1 MYVLLSRSELT
12 NSRPLV
18 KCPIYC
24 RVGMLAP
31 AYSAS
36 GSVQLNT
43 GDFCMNTENSMSSVT
58 EMFRVFDWL
67 KNYEP
72 ISCHIRIRKEKLS
85 SVLPFC
91 LMWNLFE
98 SKFCNKDA
106 NSTKIKKAVIT
117 LHSSNKLMKED
128 IFQYLNYFKNRYLE
142 PPLYDHTNTT
152 FERLKLRK
160 KNKELVESV
169 LIKGEKT
176 NCTLLLQ
183 ALLIIVYR
191 FRNNLFHGEKEVS
204 TLHSQNENFYV
215 ANHLLAKVLD
225 LQQFN
230 SVTA

>member
-1 MYVLLSRSELT
+1 MLYQF
-12 NSRPLV
+12 
-18 KCPIYC
+18 KKWPIYC

-58 EMFRVFDWL
+58 EKFSVFDWL
-67 KNYEP
+67 KDYELLPKIP
-72 ISCHIRIRKEKLS
+72 ICEKKLS

-98 SKFCNKDA
+98 STFCNKNA
-106 NSTKIKKAVIT
+106 SIKKIKNTATK

-128 IFQYLNYFKNRYLE
+128 FDPYLNYFKERYLE
-142 PPLYDHTNTT
+142 PPLYDCHTNPT
-152 FERLKLRK
+152 FKKLKFRDNDARK
-160 KNKELVESV
+160 LVASV
-169 LIKGEKT
+169 LKGEKT

-191 FRNNLFHGEKEVS
+191 FRCNLFHGEKEVS